1 MQFESIENFLFDVFI
16 GMIIG
21 FFITRYFYEKN
32 KNHIIGKTIEGI
44 MISGNVEEILS
55 LSKDLNSVIEKI
67 QIESDELLEQILHAR
82 DIETIPHDNNI
93 IKNSENMNIILEDA
107 DLLNVEKNND
117 NKEDIEKE

>member
-16 GMIIG
+16 GMILG
-21 FFITRYFYEKN
+21 FFITRYYNKKN
-32 KNHIIGKTIEGI
+32 TNNTLGKTIEGI
-44 MISGNVEEILS
+44 MISGNMEEILS

-93 IKNSENMNIILEDA
+93 IKNSENMNIILEDD